1 MKWVIVQIK
10 TIRFIINTVY
20 RRQKMSTDYFKGFK
34 LFKMIQLAILVI
46 FAIMF
51 FAYIYFDE
59 SLRNSVYTN
68 KSLLTICVFLW
79 AFMIYSIICIILD
92 FFQLEGHIVHD
103 NVLNKA
109 VYTDT
114 LTGIPNRFGCDM
126 IFEEYS
132 GLKDISKL
140 GCAVIKI
147 ANLDAINHENG
158 RSAGNVT
165 LVDFSKIIE
174 KVGADYG
181 FVGRNN
187 GNEFLAVIDNCSGSN
202 MSDFF
207 GKLEEEIDAYNKVN
221 QISIEIS
228 KTNLLNEEAKAKDFN
243 ELIEK
248 LYNLA
253 RG

>member
-1 MKWVIVQIK
+1 
-10 TIRFIINTVY
+10 
-20 RRQKMSTDYFKGFK
+20 MSNDYFKGFK
-34 LFKMIQLAILVI
+34 VFKMIQLAILVV

-59 SLRNSVYTN
+59 SLRNNVYTN

-79 AFMIYSIICIILD
+79 AFMIYSVICIILD

-109 VYTDT
+109 VYTDS

-126 IFEEYS
+126 IFEEYN
-132 GLKDISKL
+132 GFKDISKL
-140 GCAVIKI
+140 GCAVIEI
-147 ANLDAINHENG
+147 SNLEEINHENG
-158 RSAGNVT
+158 RHAGDKV
-165 LVDFSKIIE
+165 LVEFSRIAE
-174 KVGADYG
+174 KVNSDYG

-187 GNEFLAVIDNCSGSN
+187 GNEFLAVIDNCDSSKMEAFIADLVN
-202 MSDFF
+202 
-207 GKLEEEIDAYNKVN
+207 EIDTYNKVSD
-221 QISIEIS
+221 IKIAIS
-228 KTNLLNEEAKAKDFN
+228 KASILNAEVKARDFN

-248 LYNLA
+248 LYDLT

>member
-1 MKWVIVQIK
+1 M
-10 TIRFIINTVY
+10 TN
-20 RRQKMSTDYFKGFK
+20 DYFKGFK
-34 LFKMIQLAILVI
+34 LFKMIQLAILII

-51 FAYIYFDE
+51 FLFLYLDE
-59 SLRNSVYTN
+59 NLRTSVYTN

-79 AFMIYSIICIILD
+79 GFMIYSVICIVLD

-132 GLKDISKL
+132 GMKDISQL
-140 GCAVIKI
+140 GCAVVKI
-147 ANLDAINHENG
+147 VNLGEINHRIG
-158 RSAGNVT
+158 RTAGNQV
-165 LVDFSKIIE
+165 LVEFSKIIE
-174 KVGADYG
+174 KIGEEYG

-187 GNEFLAVIDNCSGSN
+187 GNEFLAVIDSCDSSKMDN
-202 MSDFF
+202 FF
-207 GKLEEEIDAYNKVN
+207 EKLNKQINEHNKVSDI
-221 QISIEIS
+221 QIEIENTS
-228 KTNLLNEEAKAKDFN
+228 ILNKEVKASDFN

-248 LYNLA
+248 LYDLA

>member
-1 MKWVIVQIK
+1 
-10 TIRFIINTVY
+10 
-20 RRQKMSTDYFKGFK
+20 MSNDYFKGFK
-34 LFKMIQLAILVI
+34 VFKMIQLAILVV

-59 SLRNSVYTN
+59 SLRNNVYTN

-79 AFMIYSIICIILD
+79 AFMIYSVICIILD

-126 IFEEYS
+126 IFEEYN
-132 GLKDISKL
+132 GFKDISEL
-140 GCAVIKI
+140 GCAVIEI
-147 ANLDAINHENG
+147 SNLENINHEKG
-158 RSAGNVT
+158 RQAGDRV
-165 LVDFSKIIE
+165 LVDFSRIAE
-174 KVGADYG
+174 KVNADYG

-187 GNEFLAVIDNCSGSN
+187 GNEFLAVIDKCDKEKMNRFI
-202 MSDFF
+202 SD
-207 GKLEEEIDAYNKVN
+207 LVNEIDSYNKVSDIN
-221 QISIEIS
+221 IDIS
-228 KTNLLNEEAKAKDFN
+228 KASILNSEVKAKDFN

-248 LYNLA
+248 LYDLT

>member
-1 MKWVIVQIK
+1 MG
-10 TIRFIINTVY
+10 N
-20 RRQKMSTDYFKGFK
+20 DYFKGFK
-34 LFKMIQLAILVI
+34 LFKMIQLGILVV

-51 FAYIYFDE
+51 FLYLYLDKN
-59 SLRNSVYTN
+59 LRSSIYTN

-79 AFMIYSIICIILD
+79 GFMIYSVVCIILD

-132 GLKDISKL
+132 GMKDISNL
-140 GCAVIKI
+140 GCAVIEI
-147 ANLDAINHENG
+147 TNLSQINHEKG
-158 RSAGNVT
+158 RAIGNQV
-165 LVDFSKIIE
+165 LVEFSKLIE
-174 KVGADYG
+174 KVGDKYG
-181 FVGRNN
+181 FIGRNN
-187 GNEFLAVIDNCSGSN
+187 GNEFLAVIDNCDEAK
-202 MSDFF
+202 MDAFF
-207 GKLEEEIDAYNKVN
+207 AELMKEIDEHNSKANV
-221 QISIEIS
+221 QIEIVDTRILS
-228 KTNLLNEEAKAKDFN
+228 KDVKAKDFN

-248 LYNLA
+248 LYDIA